1 VALLERRPIRR
12 KKRKTPRYFKILLT
26 GVAFCLFCA
35 FFMSCYQIW
44 QVQADIQQVKSQ
56 RQLLLEEQQRLEK
69 ELAALQDPEVIE
81 KLARES
87 LGMVKPGE
95 ILVVPAVP
103 EEQLPERKEVDV
115 TKILD

>member
-1 VALLERRPIRR
+1 MGLLKKTLRQ
-12 KKRKTPRYFKILLT
+12 KKRKMPRYLKILCTSL
-26 GVAFCLFCA
+26 GVYLLCA

-44 QVQADIQQVKSQ
+44 QAQEKIEEVNLR
-56 RQLLLEEQQRLEK
+56 RQILLEQQKELEK
-69 ELAALQDPEVIE
+69 EQAALQDPEVIE

-103 EEQLPERKEVDV
+103 KNRLPED
-115 TKILD
+115 